1 MTRLTIDGRDDDQ
14 SFLADARRSWEHRRC
29 APPDRA
35 TWPLDEQRGQF
46 DEVLCSI
53 HASRARKDAINPVAI
68 GAAFRFRRCLYAHM
82 KH

>member
-1 MTRLTIDGRDDDQ
+1 MVVVRGSTDGVHLRIGRGARLDD
-14 SFLADARRSWEHRRC
+14 
-29 APPDRA
+29 
-35 TWPLDEQRGQF
+35 QRGQF

-68 GAAFRFRRCLYAHM
+68 GAAFRFRRYLYAHM